1 MPDSRPV
8 LKVEGL
14 RVETINGADIVDQVA
29 FDVASGEVL
38 ALVGESGCGKT
49 STALA
54 LLCYVRPGT
63 RIAAGSVVLDGT
75 DLLKL
80 RSSMRRRTRGL
91 QISYVPQDP
100 NTSLNPRHRIDAQIS
115 EVLTAHGTDKAAAA
129 AMTTEIGRRVG
140 LDDPAL

>member
-1 MPDSRPV
+1 MPDPRPV
-8 LKVEGL
+8 LRVDGL
-14 RVETINGADIVDQVA
+14 RVETISGADIVDQVA

-54 LLCYVRPGT
+54 LFSYVRPGT

-75 DLLKL
+75 DLLQL
-80 RSSMRRRTRGL
+80 SSSIRRQTCG
-91 QISYVPQDP
+91 SHNTYVTQDP

-115 EVLTAHGTDKAAAA
+115 EVLTAHGTDKAAATA
-129 AMTTEIGRRVG
+129 ITAE
-140 LDDPAL
+140 